1 MTTLLLHCYQVI
13 PNASLATLLIRSQSN
28 VITSSHSAANKIP
41 PVIYNITSQQMN
53 TELLHLHSLVCKML
67 DDDNVTAKTEQ
78 FQKVNWKENGQKNGS
93 LYGLMA
99 KLNS

>member
-41 PVIYNITSQQMN
+41 PVIYNITSKQMN

-78 FQKVNWKENGQKNGS
+78 FQKVNWKENGQRKWVLIWTDG
-93 LYGLMA
+93 
-99 KLNS
+99 KVNS